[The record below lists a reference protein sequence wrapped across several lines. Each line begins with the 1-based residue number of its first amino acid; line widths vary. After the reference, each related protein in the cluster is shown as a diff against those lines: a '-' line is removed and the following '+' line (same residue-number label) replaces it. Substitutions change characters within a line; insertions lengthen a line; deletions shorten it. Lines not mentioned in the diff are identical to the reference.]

1 MATDEPD
8 ERVVHVR
15 FCGGAAGNRCLY
27 PAADPLIEDFVV
39 ACFGYES
46 SFDLMGELQNP
57 RAAYARIVSPRL
69 VKVWQVSKCR
79 ELAQPV

>member
-27 PAADPLIEDFVV
+27 PAADPRLRRSVV
-39 ACFGYES
+39 SWGLWKVRFGWLR
-46 SFDLMGELQNP
+46 FLG
-57 RAAYARIVSPRL
+57 SPG
-69 VKVWQVSKCR
+69 
-79 ELAQPV
+79 AGG